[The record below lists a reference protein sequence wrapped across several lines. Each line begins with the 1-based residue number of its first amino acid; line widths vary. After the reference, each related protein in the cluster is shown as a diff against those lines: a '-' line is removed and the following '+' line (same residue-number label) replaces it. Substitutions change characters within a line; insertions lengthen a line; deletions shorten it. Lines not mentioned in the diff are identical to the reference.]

1 MAKAAT
7 PVGGALIELPEM
19 SADVAAYFEQ
29 EANVKPKVTVPSISP
44 GGKKWTL
51 SLDGQDTVLSR
62 TNAEND
68 IEPIQI
74 FKAFVLAHAERR
86 GRAYYVG
93 GFDPAKPG
101 VPVCWSDDG
110 VRPNDKVE
118 VKQNPTCE
126 GCPMAAKGSKITDN
140 NKSVRACGE
149 HRMLA
154 LIPAGKLDFPFL
166 RMKIAMTSDWDGQSP
181 DHDATGWYAWSNY
194 LDVLRA
200 RMPNACHTGRVV
212 TKMKF
217 DPNVD
222 YPKILF
228 SLDRGTKPEE
238 AAILVPRMRAE
249 RATLDAL
256 ISGTFTPNGRD
267 GTRTD
272 TGEDDVNRK
281 EGEQNAGLPAQ
292 PKPQGGA
299 PAAAA
304 KEAEA
309 PKAPVG
315 PTPAQLALA
324 AAKKALADAE
334 AAANAPPAETPK
346 QKALREAKEALAAAE
361 AEAGKEGDETA
372 DAKAATSFAENVGG
386 DDDDGEINLPDGNAG
401 TTAPAATGKA
411 ATGAAAGGAKATGA
425 KAGTGK
431 AAGAGK
437 ATATA
442 ASTPPAAGTEALKGL
457 LTDWE

>member
-1 MAKAAT
+1 MAKATT
-7 PVGGALIELPEM
+7 PVGGALIELPPM
-19 SADVAAYFEQ
+19 STEVAAFFEQ

-51 SLDGQDTVLSR
+51 SLDGQDTVLSK
-62 TNAEND
+62 TNAEGD

-74 FKAFVLAHAERR
+74 FKAFVLAHADRR

-93 GFDPAKPG
+93 GYDPAKPG

-110 VRPNDKVE
+110 VKPNDKVE

-149 HRMLA
+149 HRMLG

-166 RMKIAMTSDWDGQSP
+166 RLKIAMTSDWDGQSP
-181 DHDATGWYAWSNY
+181 DHDAAGWYAWSNY

-200 RMPNACHTGRVV
+200 RMPNACHTARVV

-249 RATLDAL
+249 KKMLDDL

-267 GTRTD
+267 GTRT
-272 TGEDDVNRK
+272 EDDS
-281 EGEQNAGLPAQ
+281 APTAPA
-292 PKPQGGA
+292 PSGGKPQGGA
-299 PAAAA
+299 PAAAV

-315 PTPAQLALA
+315 LTPAQLALA

-334 AAANAPPAETPK
+334 AAAAAPAVVAETPK

-361 AEAGKEGDETA
+361 EEAAGEGTEETGGE
-372 DAKAATSFAENVGG
+372 ATNT
-386 DDDDGEINLPDGNAG
+386 DDDDGEINLPAG
-401 TTAPAATGKA
+401 TGTVAQAAEAPKA
-411 ATGAAAGGAKATGA
+411 ANGAAAGGGKPAGGKAA
-425 KAGTGK
+425 AGK
-431 AAGAGK
+431 AAGGTK
-437 ATATA
+437 AATTTA
-442 ASTPPAAGTEALKGL
+442 ASAPPAAGTEALKGL